1 MFEED
6 FVDLSGL
13 AAINIGEM
21 KVAFLPTEY
30 FRGDMNLNFFIIDD
44 KKITQPF
51 LNILTE
57 PYV

>member
-1 MFEED
+1 M
-6 FVDLSGL
+6 DLSGL

-21 KVAFLPTEY
+21 KAAFLTSEY
-30 FRGDMNLNFFIIDD
+30 FREDMTLNFVIIDD
-44 KKITQPF
+44 KKIAQPF